1 MLEYIQNFGF
11 EILVIFVLGVGGYV
25 LKQYGKKWLIGRIND
40 LIQIAEVNIQGSK
53 LGEEKK
59 AWVIAQLKI
68 AGIKVTASVEK
79 LIDKLVDVMNTEK
92 TSLIDV
98 ISKK

>member
-68 AGIKVTASVEK
+68 AGIKVTAYVEK